1 MSKCESLGGLTLLE
15 FNSSAHTEEWFLLSG
30 LAIFAISFRWDF
42 TKYLFLVLAVLSNAQ
57 VEKSKFSK
65 WDQMPVRK
73 TKMTTGVQWI
83 RRDRVWFGDWW
94 IRTYGNEWLVMST
107 KGKPTSVTSSDKHS
121 HGPTE
126 PSVCGGRTD
135 SKKLGHLICLDLWP

>member
-15 FNSSAHTEEWFLLSG
+15 FNSSARTEEWFLLSG

-65 WDQMPVRK
+65 
-73 TKMTTGVQWI
+73 
-83 RRDRVWFGDWW
+83 
-94 IRTYGNEWLVMST
+94 
-107 KGKPTSVTSSDKHS
+107 
-121 HGPTE
+121 
-126 PSVCGGRTD
+126 
-135 SKKLGHLICLDLWP
+135 